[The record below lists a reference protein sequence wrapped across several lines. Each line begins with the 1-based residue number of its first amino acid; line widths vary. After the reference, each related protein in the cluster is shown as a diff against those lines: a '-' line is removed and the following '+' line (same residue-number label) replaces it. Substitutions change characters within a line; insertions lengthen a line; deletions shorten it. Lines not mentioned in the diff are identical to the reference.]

1 MRPQA
6 GQHQFGAQSE
16 EIPNSVMPA
25 LPAKLTADC
34 TDAEGR
40 SWRRSLVLQNQMK
53 LIGPVPLFEPPIS
66 SVRVIAHVLII

>member
-34 TDAEGR
+34 TDAEG
-40 SWRRSLVLQNQMK
+40 SVMASLTGFAKSNETYW
-53 LIGPVPLFEPPIS
+53 PCS
-66 SVRVIAHVLII
+66 IIRTAYFQRPGL